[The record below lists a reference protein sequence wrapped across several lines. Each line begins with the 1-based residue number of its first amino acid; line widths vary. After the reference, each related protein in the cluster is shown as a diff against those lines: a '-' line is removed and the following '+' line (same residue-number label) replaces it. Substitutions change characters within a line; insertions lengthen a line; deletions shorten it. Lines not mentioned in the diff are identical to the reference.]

1 MSDKADLGGGW
12 SATGGTP
19 RPGWLVGREAECA
32 TLDRLLADVRGGE
45 SRVLV
50 LRGEAGVGKSAL
62 LDHLIAK
69 SAGCRVVAATGVQ
82 SEMELPFA
90 AVHQL
95 CVPMLDLLD
104 TLPEPQRDAL
114 GTAFGMRA
122 GPAPDQ
128 FLISLAV
135 LNLLAQAA
143 DARPLVCVIDD
154 AQWLDRAS
162 AQVLTFVARR
172 LMAESVA
179 CVFAVRDSGETGVL
193 PGLPVMEVGGLRDS
207 EARTLISR
215 VVPGP
220 LDEEVRDRILFESRG
235 NPLALLELPRA
246 ASAGGFVAAASGQSL
261 ADRLEDGFQRRLN
274 GLPAASRMMLLLAA
288 AEPLGDP
295 ALLWRAADVLGVDT
309 TAVDEADELIDFS
322 DRVRFRHPLVRSAV
336 YNAAV
341 PRERR
346 QAHRAL
352 AEATDAATD
361 PDRRAWHR
369 AQSAAHPDE
378 SIAAELERSA
388 GRAQARGGLAAAA
401 AFLERA
407 VGLTPDARRRAERAL
422 DAARAKHLAGAL
434 ESALAL
440 LAAAEAGPPDELRRA
455 KAESLRAE
463 IALTSNRGTSAPAI
477 LLKAAKQLE
486 PLDIGLSR
494 DTYLQAL
501 LVAIGVLPGWD
512 GIIEVAAATREAPLA
527 PGAPR
532 AADLVLE
539 ALSLSYTQDT
549 LTAEPALR
557 RAVDAIMSEET
568 PPAEQLRWVW
578 FVNFSVMSLWDDE
591 AGRDLTRHYLRLI
604 RGSGAL
610 ALLPLALS
618 LSTMLFLFEGD
629 LAEAETQNEE
639 AKANAVA
646 ADVWTTS
653 GAMVQTGGDLGLAAW
668 RGDEEETEQLA
679 EIIAKEGAVRGEG
692 RTLEI
697 SHWVRSVLYNGLGQY
712 EKALEAVLQAGVDH
726 RAPGGC
732 GVQWAP
738 LELVEAA
745 ARTGRHE
752 LAARTLERLSRS
764 TRAGGTDWGLGLEAR
779 CRALLCDGEQAD
791 RLYREAI
798 DRLGR
803 TRMRVD
809 LARAHLLYG
818 EWLRR
823 ERRRVEAREN
833 LRTAFDLFTG
843 IGMKAFADRA
853 ARELQA
859 TGETARK
866 RNVETTEQLTPQ
878 EAQIARLARAGL
890 TNKEIAERLYV
901 SPRTVEYHLRKVFT
915 KLGVTSRHQLDDIL

>member
-1 MSDKADLGGGW
+1 MSEKSDFGGGW
-12 SATGGTP
+12 SAVGAGAAL
-19 RPGWLVGREAECA
+19 RSGSLVGREAECE

-50 LRGEAGVGKSAL
+50 LRGEAGIGKSAL
-62 LDHLIAK
+62 LDHLVEK
-69 SAGCRVVAATGVQ
+69 SSGCRVLAATGVQ
-82 SEMELPFA
+82 SEMELAFA

-104 TLPEPQRDAL
+104 SLPEPQHDAL

-122 GPAPDQ
+122 GPPPGQ

-143 DARPLVCVIDD
+143 DERPLVCVIDD
-154 AQWLDRAS
+154 AQWLDSAS
-162 AQVLTFVARR
+162 AQILTFVARR

-179 CVFAVRDSGETGVL
+179 CVFAVRDSGEADVL
-193 PGLPVMEVGGLRDS
+193 PGLPVMEVGGLRDAD
-207 EARTLISR
+207 ARTLVSR
-215 VVPGP
+215 VVAGP
-220 LDEEVRDRILFESRG
+220 LDEEVRDRILHESRG

-246 ASAGGFVAAASGQSL
+246 ASAGGFVAAATGQSL
-261 ADRLEDGFQRRLN
+261 SSRLEDGFQRRLN
-274 GLPAASRMMLLLAA
+274 GLPADGRMMLLLAA
-288 AEPLGDP
+288 AEPLGDT
-295 ALLWRAADVLGVDT
+295 ALLWRAADVLGVDAV
-309 TAVDEADELIDFS
+309 AVDEADELIDFS

-336 YNAAV
+336 YNATV

-369 AQSAAHPDE
+369 AQSTAHPDE
-378 SIAAELERSA
+378 SIAAELEHSA

-407 VGLTPDARRRAERAL
+407 VGLTPEARRRAERAL
-422 DAARAKHLAGAL
+422 DAARAKHLVGAP

-440 LAAAEAGPPDELRRA
+440 LATAEAGPPDELRRA
-455 KAESLRAE
+455 KVESLRAE

-486 PLDIGLSR
+486 TLDIDLSR

-501 LVAIGVLPGWD
+501 LVAIGVLPNWD
-512 GIIEVAAATREAPLA
+512 GITEVAAAAREAPPV

-532 AADLVLE
+532 ATDLILD
-539 ALSLSYTQDT
+539 ALSLLYTRDT

-557 RAVDAIMSEET
+557 RAVEVVMSEET
-568 PPAEQLRWVW
+568 TPGEQLRWPW
-578 FVNFSVMSLWDDE
+578 FVNFFAMALWDDE
-591 AGRDLTRHYLRLI
+591 ACRELTRYYLRLV
-604 RGSGAL
+604 RDSGAL
-610 ALLPLALS
+610 ALLPLVLS
-618 LSTMLFLFEGD
+618 MSTMVLLFEGD
-629 LAEAETQNEE
+629 LAEAETLNEE

-653 GAMVQTGGDLGLAAW
+653 GAMVQKGGDLGLAAW
-668 RGDEEETEQLA
+668 RGEEEETERLA

-712 EKALEAVLQAGVDH
+712 EKALEAVLQASVDH
-726 RAPGGC
+726 RAPSGC
-732 GVQWAP
+732 GVLWAP
-738 LELVEAA
+738 LELIEAS

-752 LAARTLERLSRS
+752 LASRTLERLSWS
-764 TRAGGTDWGLGLEAR
+764 TRAGGADWGLGLEAR
-779 CRALLCDGEQAD
+779 CRALLSEGEEAD

-823 ERRRVEAREN
+823 ERRRIDARDN
-833 LRTAFDLFTG
+833 LRTAFDLFTE
-843 IGMKAFADRA
+843 IGMRDFADRA

-866 RNVETTEQLTPQ
+866 RNVETTEELTPQ
-878 EAQIARLARAGL
+878 EAQIARLARTGL

-901 SPRTVEYHLRKVFT
+901 SPRTIEYHLRKVFT
-915 KLGVTSRHQLDDIL
+915 KLGITSRHQL